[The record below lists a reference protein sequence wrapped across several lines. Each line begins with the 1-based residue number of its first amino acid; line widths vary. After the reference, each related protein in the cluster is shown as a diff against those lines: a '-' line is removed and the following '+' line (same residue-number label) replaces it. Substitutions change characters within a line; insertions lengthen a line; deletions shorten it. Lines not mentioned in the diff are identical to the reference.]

1 MKDIKDILQELDLDL
16 SNPDVVQAAT
26 EAIMQILAG
35 RQGEIPE
42 TLKDRLSKKAQR
54 PDDSDDGSE
63 PIDLGEIEQ
72 EIDPNLIQP
81 PQRQSGSN
89 DVETEI
95 EDEEN
100 VLNRIR
106 QLGDKNNTKNDN
118 GGNGGSEGESE
129 SPDNPSTTKPKD
141 TTDDTPGEEP
151 GDTPGDTP
159 GDMPGDTPGEK
170 PGEGTEG
177 STNGGNS
184 GAGGGEPGDE
194 PGGESG
200 DGHGNGS
207 GGGNGPLEEPG
218 EETSHGDTGS
228 DGRGGSTGDGETDDT
243 EDADITDGGG
253 AGGADADGEDGTEGE
268 DADSDFTS
276 KLAGKN
282 PKNEAQRIQ
291 VERTL
296 KAAQKAQKKAE
307 ENGQN
312 AIATLLEKCQELLED
327 ILDELES
334 DPSSE
339 VSEQKIG
346 KVIQKTL
353 DAISEVDKAGLTFKS
368 DEERAEQVKKIKDIM
383 SDTAS
388 TAELSAED
396 VEQIRADKQAI
407 INNQREIDKYATRSK
422 RSFKGFEEFITSLRK
437 SLAMQIST
445 EKTKANS
452 WAAINRR
459 HDGTSV
465 VKPGIKNRTLP
476 SHKIPVIDFYF
487 DCSASWDDYDLQKGD
502 EAVSKIAQLERD
514 GEIKIN
520 MFYFANNVYADPNSP
535 RNEGGTGAW
544 NHIIDNIILTRAT
557 NVVIMTD
564 NDMEWQCEDP
574 PHKGYKVTGF
584 VWYLWK
590 DGSNAQKLPNLLQGR
605 SGTMQYSFDG

>member
-1 MKDIKDILQELDLDL
+1 
-16 SNPDVVQAAT
+16 
-26 EAIMQILAG
+26 
-35 RQGEIPE
+35 
-42 TLKDRLSKKAQR
+42 
-54 PDDSDDGSE
+54 
-63 PIDLGEIEQ
+63 
-72 EIDPNLIQP
+72 
-81 PQRQSGSN
+81 
-89 DVETEI
+89 
-95 EDEEN
+95 
-100 VLNRIR
+100 
-106 QLGDKNNTKNDN
+106 
-118 GGNGGSEGESE
+118 
-129 SPDNPSTTKPKD
+129 
-141 TTDDTPGEEP
+141 
-151 GDTPGDTP
+151 
-159 GDMPGDTPGEK
+159 
-170 PGEGTEG
+170 
-177 STNGGNS
+177 
-184 GAGGGEPGDE
+184 
-194 PGGESG
+194 
-200 DGHGNGS
+200 
-207 GGGNGPLEEPG
+207 
-218 EETSHGDTGS
+218 
-228 DGRGGSTGDGETDDT
+228 
-243 EDADITDGGG
+243 
-253 AGGADADGEDGTEGE
+253 
-268 DADSDFTS
+268 
-276 KLAGKN
+276 
-282 PKNEAQRIQ
+282 
-291 VERTL
+291 
-296 KAAQKAQKKAE
+296 
-307 ENGQN
+307 
-312 AIATLLEKCQELLED
+312 
-327 ILDELES
+327 
-334 DPSSE
+334 
-339 VSEQKIG
+339 
-346 KVIQKTL
+346 
-353 DAISEVDKAGLTFKS
+353 
-368 DEERAEQVKKIKDIM
+368 M